1 MLSHLRDCTP
11 REWLNSIFK
20 MEKVFVVNKP
30 KGKTSYQ
37 VVSEYK
43 RRFPGEK
50 VGHAGTLDPLA
61 EGVLIILVGKA
72 TKRQS
77 EFMAMKKEYL
87 AEASFGVTTPTWDL
101 EGSPEFFPAE
111 NLKQKLEDLSARE
124 VLRELLRFTPEFEQV
139 IPAFSAVKVS
149 GQRLYRLARKG
160 KADLENLPKRK
171 AVVYKIKLESFT
183 KASFPEGVNVTSE
196 SLLEYGPK
204 AKIRMVVGKGTYVR
218 SLVYQLG
225 RQLGVGATTSLIIR
239 TRIGKFRLSF

>member
-1 MLSHLRDCTP
+1 
-11 REWLNSIFK
+11 

-43 RRFPGEK
+43 RRFIGEK

-72 TKRQS
+72 TKKQS

-87 AEASFGVTTPTWDL
+87 AEASFGVVTPTWDL
-101 EGSPEFFPAE
+101 EGGPEFFPTE
-111 NLKQKLEDLSARE
+111 SLKQKLENLSAGK
-124 VLRELLRFTPEFEQV
+124 VSRELLRFVPEFEQT

-149 GQRLYRLARKG
+149 GRRLYRLARKG
-160 KADLENLPKRK
+160 KVDLKNLPKRK
-171 AVVYKIKLESFT
+171 AMIYRIKLESFT
-183 KASFPEGVNVTSE
+183 KASFPKGVKITPQ

-204 AKIRMVVGKGTYVR
+204 AKIRMEVGKGTYVR

-239 TRIGKFRLSF
+239 TRIGQFRLSF